1 MRVRL
6 IVPASVD
13 EPTGGNLYDL
23 ALARALR
30 SACDTVQVRPCEAAA
45 LDAVLEERWTGATL
59 VDGLLACPHPQSV
72 ARRDVGVL
80 VHMSSALEG
89 GLPARRRARLDQLE
103 RQALRQARV
112 VIATSTWSAEYLAR
126 HHGVSTVAVARP
138 GTEPA
143 QLEPGSEPPLILHL
157 AALLPHKDQLGVVSA
172 LSRLQH
178 LPWRARLAG
187 SLDRDAGYAS
197 AVADAVRRAGL
208 LGRIDLPG
216 TLDRQRAWRGVNLA
230 LLPSRVETFGMV
242 VTEALARGIPA
253 VVSEGGAAEALGT
266 TLTGQRPGVVVPAA
280 DVGRLTA
287 ALLRWLT
294 DRDHRDVLRAAALA
308 RRSALTGWDVTA
320 QDVREALRGA

>member
-6 IVPASVD
+6 VVPANVD

-30 SACDTVQVRPCEAAA
+30 SGGDTVQVRPCEVAD

-59 VDGLLACPHPQSV
+59 VDGLLACPHPHSV
-72 ARRDVGVL
+72 ARHRVGVL
-80 VHMSSALEG
+80 VHLSLALEG
-89 GLPARRRARLDQLE
+89 GLPARRRAQLDRLE
-103 RQALRQARV
+103 RQTLRQAGV
-112 VIATSTWSAEYLAR
+112 VIATSTWSAGHLSR
-126 HHGVSTVAVARP
+126 HHGLSTVVVARP
-138 GTEPA
+138 GTESA
-143 QLEPGSEPPLILHL
+143 ELEPGSDPPLLLHL
-157 AALLPHKDQLGVVSA
+157 AALLPNKDQLGLVSA

-187 SLDRDAGYAS
+187 SLDRDPGYAS

-216 TLDRQRAWRGVNLA
+216 TMDRERAWSGVNLA

-253 VVSEGGAAEALGT
+253 VVTQGGAAEALGT
-266 TLTGQRPGVVVPAA
+266 TSTGQRPGVVVPAA
-280 DVGRLTA
+280 DVDHLTA

-294 DRDHRDVLRAAALA
+294 DRDHRDALRAAALG
-308 RRSALTGWDVTA
+308 RRNSLTGWDVTA
-320 QDVREALRGA
+320 QQVREALRRW